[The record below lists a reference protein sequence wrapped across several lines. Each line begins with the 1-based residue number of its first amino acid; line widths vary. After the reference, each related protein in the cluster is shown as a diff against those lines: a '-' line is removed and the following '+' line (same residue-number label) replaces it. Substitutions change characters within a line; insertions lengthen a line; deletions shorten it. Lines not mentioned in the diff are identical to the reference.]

1 MHFFFPQQFFNA
13 WRPGFSSFGWV
24 SFSILFLPVKP
35 VYWVQD
41 GTTSLWRNR
50 KHPQYIYHWP
60 GRWYTTGSRI
70 CEGKSSEQDPW
81 SHIGKQFKSLAALLS
96 WESPSG
102 REVCAPALEKLQ
114 RHSWR
119 VNSWFGSVTTPVMA
133 TVMRGFSRLHPSWL
147 SWINCECSA
156 YRTWKVFSLSATGP
170 FWKQDP
176 SKASR
181 AQNWLSN
188 NPGVHSQVLS
198 AFLLIRFRRVLQER
212 KHLVKGGTAKPDFA
226 VLQPGVQVLL
236 PLLAFAVCSI
246 HSQNYTGGSNFCI
259 CILPHSSAFCL

>member
-1 MHFFFPQQFFNA
+1 MHFFFPN
-13 WRPGFSSFGWV
+13 SSLMHGGQDFPPLGECLSLSSCLW
-24 SFSILFLPVKP
+24 SLYTEFRTAQLLYGETENIL
-35 VYWVQD
+35 
-41 GTTSLWRNR
+41 NR
-50 KHPQYIYHWP
+50 SGDWH
-60 GRWYTTGSRI
+60 TTGSRI

-102 REVCAPALEKLQ
+102 REVCALALEKLQ

-147 SWINCECSA
+147 SWINCECPA

-170 FWKQDP
+170 FWKQSP

-188 NPGVHSQVLS
+188 NPGVHS
-198 AFLLIRFRRVLQER
+198 
-212 KHLVKGGTAKPDFA
+212 
-226 VLQPGVQVLL
+226 
-236 PLLAFAVCSI
+236 
-246 HSQNYTGGSNFCI
+246 
-259 CILPHSSAFCL
+259 